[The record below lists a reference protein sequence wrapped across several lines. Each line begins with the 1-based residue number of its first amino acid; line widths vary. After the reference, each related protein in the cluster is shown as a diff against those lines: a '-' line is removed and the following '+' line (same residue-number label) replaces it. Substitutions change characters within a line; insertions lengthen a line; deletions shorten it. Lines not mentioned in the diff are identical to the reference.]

1 VSTDFL
7 ALLRQ
12 CARPFIAVA
21 IALVLVQTA
30 VAGLATAQAA
40 RFLEPFEAGAICH
53 GAGGSTPDPAQP
65 DSGKGWDR
73 CCAFCAATA
82 PALLPVTPL
91 VAGRVERAADGGPP
105 LSFRNIVPIDRRA
118 VRAGP
123 SQAPPSLG

>member
-1 VSTDFL
+1 VSTGFL

-21 IALVLVQTA
+21 IALVLVQTV

-40 RFLEPFEAGAICH
+40 RLLEPFEAGAICH
-53 GAGGSTPDPAQP
+53 GAGGSTTDPAQP
-65 DSGKGWDR
+65 DSGKVWDR

-82 PALLPVTPL
+82 PALLPVTPP
-91 VAGRVERAADGGPP
+91 VVGRIECAADGSPS
-105 LSFRNIVPIDRRA
+105 LSFRNIVSIDRRA

-123 SQAPPSLG
+123 SQGPPSRG